1 MKDSNDGTTEEECI
15 SGGGTWTAYNCGE
28 AEEFLLNNPISNDP
42 EVRQFLKEFWWQPK
56 CCIGGADADADADD
70 STDTEADEM
79 PSSGGNDSTDES
91 RANIG
96 AIVGG
101 TVGGLAISAAV
112 VALVIKKKRHL
123 GAALGDKNSGGKRS
137 TSIAATR
144 RVTAYDF
151 ENTL

>member
-56 CCIGGADADADADD
+56 CCIGGADADD

-79 PSSGGNDSTDES
+79 PSFGGNDSTDGS

-101 TVGGLAISAAV
+101 TVGGLAIAAAI
-112 VALVIKKKRHL
+112 VALVIKKKRHP
-123 GAALGDKNSGGKRS
+123 GAAFGDKKSGEKRS

-144 RVTAYDF
+144 RVTGYDF
-151 ENTL
+151 ENPL